1 MAHFAKIENSVV
13 ANVIVVNNTVLQ
25 DDDGVE
31 VESLGI
37 AFCKKLF
44 GDDTEWVQTSYN
56 NNFRKRYAGIGYTYD
71 SEKDMFIPPKPYDS
85 WALDSDGDW
94 QAPVAKPDDYEDEDK
109 RLRYV
114 WSEDDQ
120 AWILLPE

>member
-71 SEKDMFIPPKPYDS
+71 SEKDMFIPPKPYPS
-85 WALDSDGDW
+85 WSLDSEGDW
-94 QAPVAKPDDYEDEDK
+94 QAPVAKPDD
-109 RLRYV
+109 
-114 WSEDDQ
+114 
-120 AWILLPE
+120 

>member
-1 MAHFAKIENSVV
+1 
-13 ANVIVVNNTVLQ
+13 
-25 DDDGVE
+25 
-31 VESLGI
+31 
-37 AFCKKLF
+37 
-44 GDDTEWVQTSYN
+44 
-56 NNFRKRYAGIGYTYD
+56 
-71 SEKDMFIPPKPYDS
+71 MFIPPKPYDS

-94 QAPVAKPDDYEDEDK
+94 QAPIAKPDDYEDEDK